1 MHGTASPPAP
11 RIPSPAPRRSP
22 PLSLALRFA
31 LREMRGGLKGF
42 YVFIAC
48 IALGV
53 AAISG
58 VTSVSRALVE
68 GIAAEGTSILGG
80 DISFRLTH
88 RQADEAEAAYLQGLG
103 QVSRIA
109 TLRAMAR
116 VPASGDQTLVELK
129 AVDDAYPLYG
139 AMRLSDGGDF
149 RAGLA
154 RRDGGFG
161 VLVEPELLVRL
172 GLAEGDTL
180 RLGRADLKISG
191 TIAAEPDRLSDGIN
205 FGPRVIVSQQALAET
220 GLVQPGSLV
229 RWTYRVR
236 LPEGTGLDDI
246 RTLSEEANQR
256 FPLAGWRIQSRAEA
270 APGLQRNIGRLAQFL
285 TLVGL
290 TALVVGGVGVANAV
304 RSYLDAK
311 RPVVATLRCVG
322 ADGAF
327 VFRVYLIQIL
337 LLALAGIV
345 IGLAIGALI
354 PFAAAGALATILPIH
369 AVASIYPLELGLGAL
384 YGGLTAVT
392 FALWPLG
399 RAHDVPPRLLFHDDV
414 SGESRWPRA
423 RYVVATGVA
432 VLLLASLAVALS
444 GDLRVSLTYVGATL
458 AVFALLALIARLIMA
473 LARRAPR
480 ARSTGL
486 RLAVGNIHRPG
497 ALTPSVVLSL
507 GLGLSLLVTLA
518 LIDGNLR
525 RELGET
531 IAAQAPSFFFL
542 DVQQNERE
550 AFDALLAR
558 EAPGAKIDGA
568 PMLRGR
574 ITAVNDVPADELT
587 PAEGGAW
594 VLRGDRGITYSTD
607 IPANSKLTE
616 GDWWPA
622 GYGGEPLVSFE
633 ADAGRALGLKLGD
646 TLTVNVLGRAVTARI
661 ANFRQVDWESLSINF
676 VMVFSPNTFAG
687 APHTHLRT
695 LTYADGGGETRELA
709 LLKTLSDTF
718 PTVTAVRVKDAIDQI
733 NGLVAQLAW
742 AIRAAAS
749 VTLVASVLVLAG
761 ALAAGHR
768 HRVHDAVILKTLGA
782 TRARL
787 IGAFALEYA
796 LLGLVTAAFAVLAG
810 TLAASFVLTRV
821 MNTGFTFLPAT
832 AVGAALAA
840 LVLTVGLGLVGTW
853 RVLGRRPAPVLRNL

>member
-1 MHGTASPPAP
+1 MHGTKARPSAAP
-11 RIPSPAPRRSP
+11 SQRSRP
-22 PLSLALRFA
+22 GLGLAMRFA

-58 VTSVSRALVE
+58 VASVSRALVE
-68 GIAAEGTSILGG
+68 GISAEGTTILGG
-80 DISFRLTH
+80 DMSFRLIH
-88 RQADEAEAAYLQGLG
+88 RQADADEQAFLDDLG

-116 VPASGDQTLVELK
+116 VPDTGEQTLVELK
-129 AVDDAYPLYG
+129 AVDGAFPLYG
-139 AMRLSDGGDF
+139 TME
-149 RAGLA
+149 LA
-154 RRDGGFG
+154 SGASLADALALRDGHHGA
-161 VLVEPELLVRL
+161 VVEPELLVRL
-172 GLAEGDTL
+172 GLAVGDTF
-180 RLGRADLKISG
+180 RLGRAELAITD
-191 TIAAEPDRLSDGIN
+191 TIATEPDRLSDGVN
-205 FGPRVIVSQQALAET
+205 FGPRITISDAALEET

-229 RWTYRVR
+229 RWIYRIR
-236 LPEGTGLDDI
+236 LPQGTTTDEI
-246 RTLSEEANQR
+246 ATLEEEAKAA
-256 FPLAGWRIQSRAEA
+256 FPRAGWRIQSRAEA

-311 RPVVATLRCVG
+311 RPVIATLRCVG
-322 ADGAF
+322 AEGGF
-327 VFRVYLIQIL
+327 VFRVYLMQIAV
-337 LLALAGIV
+337 LASVGIV
-345 IGLAIGALI
+345 IGLVLGALI
-354 PFAAAGALATILPIH
+354 PLAAAGALAGILPVH
-369 AVASIYPLELGLGAL
+369 AVAGIYPAELGLGAL
-384 YGGLTAVT
+384 YGGLTALA

-399 RAHDVPPRLLFHDDV
+399 RAHDVAPRLLFRDDV
-414 SGESRWPRA
+414 SGEAKRPRLA
-423 RYVVATGVA
+423 YVIATVATVT
-432 VLLLASLAVALS
+432 LLAGLAVVLA
-444 GDLRVSLTYVGATL
+444 GDLRISLTYVGATL
-458 AVFALLALIARLIMA
+458 VVFALLALIARLIMA

-480 ARSTGL
+480 PRGTEL
-486 RLAVGNIHRPG
+486 RLAIGNIHRPG

-525 RELGET
+525 RELGQS

-558 EAPGAKIDGA
+558 EAPEASIDGA

-574 ITAVNDVPADELT
+574 ISAVNGVPADQLT
-587 PAEGGAW
+587 PSEGGAW
-594 VLRGDRGITYSTD
+594 VLRGDRGITYAAQK
-607 IPANSKLTE
+607 PENAVLTE
-616 GDWWPA
+616 GTWWPA
-622 GYGGEPLVSFE
+622 DHSGTPLVSFE
-633 ADAGRALGLKLGD
+633 ADAGADLGLKVGD
-646 TLTVNVLGRAVTARI
+646 TVTVNVLGREITAEI
-661 ANFRQVDWESLSINF
+661 ANFRRVEWESLAINF

-695 LTYADGGGETRELA
+695 LTYPDGGSDEREFA
-709 LLKTLSDTF
+709 LLKTLSSEF
-718 PTVTAVRVKDAIDQI
+718 PTVTAVRVKDAIEQVND
-733 NGLVAQLAW
+733 LVAQLAW

-749 VTLVASVLVLAG
+749 ITLVASVLVLAG

-768 HRVHDAVILKTLGA
+768 HRTYDAVILKTLGA

-787 IGAFALEYA
+787 IAAFALEYTI
-796 LLGLVTAAFAVLAG
+796 LGLVTAAFAVGAG

-821 MNTGFTFLPAT
+821 MDTGFTFLPAT
-832 AVGAALAA
+832 AVGAAVAA
-840 LVLTVGLGLVGTW
+840 LVLTVGLGLIGTW
-853 RVLGRRPAPVLRNL
+853 RVLGRKPAPVLRNL